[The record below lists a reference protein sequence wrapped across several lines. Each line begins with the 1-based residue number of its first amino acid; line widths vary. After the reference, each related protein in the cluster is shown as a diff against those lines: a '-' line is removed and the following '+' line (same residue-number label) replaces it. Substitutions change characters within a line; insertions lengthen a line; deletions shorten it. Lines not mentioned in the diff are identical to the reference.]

1 MQGLKKKLKS
11 ISHKICCI
19 LGNIA
24 SYSINVKEVLLV
36 IIVFLFFLAMIFLA
50 VEKAFSEVIAMAGIL
65 VGIVSSPIFL
75 ISSQIQKHKVVTA
88 LEKKRAVYQKI
99 LNVTDEF
106 IRSLNVKAFGFSF
119 FKETKLPD
127 EFFKITPV
135 ASCLISQIANN
146 SLYISNEVVR
156 YVEEINVCCRKFI
169 TTESKLRNC
178 STSEYEKEVYAFSK
192 GLQEIF
198 KKMRSQM
205 INETIK

>member
-65 VGIVSSPIFL
+65 VGIISSPIFL

-99 LNVTDEF
+99 LNVTYEL
-106 IRSLNVKAFGFSF
+106 IRSLNVKAFGFPF

-127 EFFKITPV
+127 EFFKITRV
-135 ASCLISQIANN
+135 SSCLISQIAKN
-146 SLYISNEVVR
+146 SLYISNEVAR
-156 YVEEINVCCRKFI
+156 YVEEINGLCLKFTNSESDLRK
-169 TTESKLRNC
+169 C
-178 STSEYEKEVYAFSK
+178 STSEYEKKVNTFSNDI
-192 GLQEIF
+192 QNVF
-198 KKMRSQM
+198 RKMRSQM